1 MMVGQERFSGI
12 NIRLTEELA
21 KKKVLIVVHRGSNG
35 GSVIENTI
43 PAYVASYLEGAD
55 LFECDIVSSTDGVLY
70 TCHDGFEKKLFG
82 EKNNIRD
89 MTSSQIDALLY
100 HNWLGNVT
108 PCHVQRFEEVLNH
121 FRNGELFN
129 IDRAWND
136 LERLDSLMRKYPH
149 AIQQAIIKTP
159 VEESYLEFFRNC
171 SAKYMYMPICSTMEE
186 VRLVLKET
194 EINMVGVE
202 MLFQSTDS
210 EMFDRENIQWLKEQ
224 GLLAWANAID
234 MGSKHNL
241 SAGHTDTRA
250 ISEAPDVSWG
260 KLMERGYNV
269 IQTDWPSLLSKY
281 RKEWLKDGCY

>member
-12 NIRLTEELA
+12 NTRLMEKLA

-43 PAYVASYLEGAD
+43 PAYAASYLEGAD

-171 SAKYMYMPICSTMEE
+171 SVKYMYMPICSTMEE
-186 VRLVLKET
+186 VRLALKET

-250 ISEAPDVSWG
+250 ISEAPDASWG

-281 RKEWLKDGCY
+281 RKEWLKDVCY